1 MMIDG
6 RSVLA
11 VIPARGGSV
20 GIPRKNVLPIA
31 GVPMLVYS
39 IREALASEACDRV
52 VVSTDNP
59 EIRSIALAAGAE
71 VIDRP
76 DALSGS
82 KASSE
87 SALLHVLDRLREV
100 EGYEPEILVFLQ
112 ATSPLTL
119 AEDIDGTVR
128 AMVEQKAQSA
138 LAVVPFHYFLWK
150 EDASGDAVGINH
162 DRRVRPMRQDREPQF
177 LESGAIYVMEVS
189 GFRESGH
196 RFFGKTAMYHMPEE
210 RRFEIDE
217 PVDLEVVEILMRH
230 QQAKAQRDRLP
241 SAVRAIVFDFDGVFT
256 DNRVIVDE
264 TGRESVT
271 CDRGDGMG
279 LSLLRQRGFEL
290 LVLSKE
296 RNPVVAAR
304 CRKLGIPAIQGIDV
318 KWPTLQNWLAEK
330 NIPASEMIYVGN
342 DINDLECLQ
351 GAGCA
356 VVVGDAHP
364 SVLPSAHLVLNRPGG
379 RGAIRELADLI
390 LEKYHA

>member
-138 LAVVPFHYFLWK
+138 LAVVPFHYFLW
-150 EDASGDAVGINH
+150 
-162 DRRVRPMRQDREPQF
+162 
-177 LESGAIYVMEVS
+177 
-189 GFRESGH
+189 
-196 RFFGKTAMYHMPEE
+196 
-210 RRFEIDE
+210 
-217 PVDLEVVEILMRH
+217 
-230 QQAKAQRDRLP
+230 
-241 SAVRAIVFDFDGVFT
+241 
-256 DNRVIVDE
+256 
-264 TGRESVT
+264 
-271 CDRGDGMG
+271 
-279 LSLLRQRGFEL
+279 
-290 LVLSKE
+290 
-296 RNPVVAAR
+296 
-304 CRKLGIPAIQGIDV
+304 
-318 KWPTLQNWLAEK
+318 
-330 NIPASEMIYVGN
+330 
-342 DINDLECLQ
+342 
-351 GAGCA
+351 
-356 VVVGDAHP
+356 
-364 SVLPSAHLVLNRPGG
+364 
-379 RGAIRELADLI
+379 
-390 LEKYHA
+390 